1 MKKLA
6 LLVVIVIF
14 ASLNIQAQQLK
25 IGYTNFDQVL
35 LELPEVE
42 AIEEVIDLLLVEK
55 DSLLAIRAE
64 FYQNKIDDLEN
75 QNLNQ
80 LELRTQIDSI
90 STAFE
95 AERQASINEVQQKEA
110 TLLSMVERK
119 VYTAIEAVG
128 DSLKLD
134 FVFNRGSINEGAF
147 IFYTS
152 EEQIDITE
160 MVKNKIKTL

>member
-1 MKKLA
+1 MKKIA
-6 LLVVIVIF
+6 LLVLLVIF
-14 ASLNIQAQQLK
+14 AGLNTQAQQLK
-25 IGYTNFDQVL
+25 IGYTNFDQIL
-35 LELPEVE
+35 LELPEVQ

-55 DSLLAIRAE
+55 DSLLAIRAS
-64 FYQNKIDDLEN
+64 FYQSKIDNLEN
-75 QNLNQ
+75 QNLTQ
-80 LELRTQIDSI
+80 SELNIQVDSI

-95 AERQASINEVQQKEA
+95 TERQASINEVQQKEA
-110 TLLSMVERK
+110 TLLSNVERK